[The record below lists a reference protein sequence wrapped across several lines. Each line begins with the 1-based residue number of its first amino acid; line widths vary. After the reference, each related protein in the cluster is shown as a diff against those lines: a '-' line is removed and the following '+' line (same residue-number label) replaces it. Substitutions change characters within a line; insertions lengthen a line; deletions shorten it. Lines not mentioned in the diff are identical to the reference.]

1 MLWWRVEHFAASPPG
16 VTYRPFHSPASRTIL
31 RHFIPRFSDVTKI
44 YTLFLADMS
53 HAPARIT
60 KAAVKGASPG
70 GIVTSWSLHDTPP
83 SDDAIRVRNNQRRH
97 RERVK
102 TRIADLEAKVAY
114 LETDLRSAND
124 LIEELRRENE
134 ALRMT
139 KAPSQ
144 PSQQLPSSPQRTV
157 TPQALRPLNETSTA
171 PSSTERRV
179 GGGFCCRPGPGDE
192 ADGETSDRE
201 DYPAPLD
208 GESTTDC
215 QTAYTL
221 LKQQSAGQ
229 LDPETAEQFLRP
241 GYRRAMRQGE
251 GCRVQTH
258 LVYGLLD
265 KITS

>member
-1 MLWWRVEHFAASPPG
+1 
-16 VTYRPFHSPASRTIL
+16 
-31 RHFIPRFSDVTKI
+31 
-44 YTLFLADMS
+44 MS

-60 KAAVKGASPG
+60 KAAVKGVSPG
-70 GIVTSWSLHDTPP
+70 GVVTSWSLHDTPP
-83 SDDAIRVRNNQRRH
+83 SEDAIRVRNNQRRH

-102 TRIADLEAKVAY
+102 SRIADLEANVAA
-114 LETDLRSAND
+114 LEADLGSAND
-124 LIEELRRENE
+124 LIEQLKRENKELRM
-134 ALRMT
+134 A
-139 KAPSQ
+139 KPPQQASQ
-144 PSQQLPSSPQRTV
+144 PLPTLHQPTV
-157 TPQALRPLNETSTA
+157 SPQALRPLTETSNA
-171 PSSTERRV
+171 PSATARRA
-179 GGGFCCRPGPGDE
+179 GDDFCCRPRPGDE
-192 ADGETSDRE
+192 SHAETSDRE

-221 LKQQSAGQ
+221 LRQQSAGQ